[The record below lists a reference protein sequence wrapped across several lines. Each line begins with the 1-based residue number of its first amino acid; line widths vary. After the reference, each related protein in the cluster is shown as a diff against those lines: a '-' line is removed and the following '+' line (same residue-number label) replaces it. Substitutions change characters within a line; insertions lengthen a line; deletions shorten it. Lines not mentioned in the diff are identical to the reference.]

1 MSDFFLRDFAVV
13 GSCCVLAKDDRA
25 KKANPPNPPFCRPRI
40 YPEAHRG
47 LRGQS
52 SQLDAACG
60 KSRLCLSQR
69 TYNELAT
76 HEQRYCDRHRAPPRR
91 QYHGYDTRKDRE
103 LNKSSWREITN
114 IQYLLFGRRA
124 TVAQRPLRL

>member
-60 KSRLCLSQR
+60 KSRLCLSHR
-69 TYNELAT
+69 
-76 HEQRYCDRHRAPPRR
+76 DRRPRR
-91 QYHGYDTRKDRE
+91 RRV
-103 LNKSSWREITN
+103 SSEARRRRTKTSRARRGGAA
-114 IQYLLFGRRA
+114 GRR
-124 TVAQRPLRL
+124 PYS